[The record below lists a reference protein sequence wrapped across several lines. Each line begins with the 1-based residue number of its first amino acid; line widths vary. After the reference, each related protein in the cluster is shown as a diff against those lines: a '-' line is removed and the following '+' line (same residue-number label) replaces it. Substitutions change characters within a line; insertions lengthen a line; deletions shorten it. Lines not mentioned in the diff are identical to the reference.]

1 MKRIALTIAC
11 ALASGI
17 GGLALAQQPSPNM
30 QPAPYQQ
37 TMPPT
42 TPDTQSSQ
50 QRSTESYSQQ
60 EHSTTTSGTTSSD
73 KRTLMK
79 DCMAQ
84 QEQQK
89 SSTGMSKHD
98 MKKYCK
104 NQVKNETET
113 QPH

>member
-17 GGLALAQQPSPNM
+17 GGLALAQQPSPEM
-30 QPAPYQQ
+30 QPSQQPPPGNYQ
-37 TMPPT
+37 T
-42 TPDTQSSQ
+42 TPPPATTPPDAE
-50 QRSTESYSQQ
+50 RS
-60 EHSTTTSGTTSSD
+60 GAATTSSD
-73 KRTLMK
+73 RRTLMK

-84 QEQQK
+84 QEQQR

-104 NQVKNETET
+104 SQVKSSTES